1 MTILRCYS
9 RLPAGEMPS
18 GRHERQAL
26 VRRKP
31 KDRKLSADILRVIRN
46 RPGHRPHSAN
56 RGAGDTVIA
65 SYNVHK
71 CIGVDKKFDPERTA
85 QVIAEIDADVIAIQE
100 ADKRFGRRSGLLDLD
115 WLERT
120 SGLVPV
126 PIDAM
131 SPTGH
136 GWHGNLILLRRGTV
150 LRVRQLKLP
159 GVEPRGALVADID
172 FAIGHLRIIAAH
184 LGLLRR
190 SREQQAE
197 AIMAA
202 FEAEEARPTL
212 LIGDLNEWRVGKRS
226 SLASLLPIFD
236 PSSGA
241 VPSFP
246 SRFPVLALDRV
257 LGHPHDL
264 VTMLEVHN
272 TPLARIASDHLPIKA
287 HIDLEAALLSTREP
301 LTDRVSRAI

>member
-1 MTILRCYS
+1 M
-9 RLPAGEMPS
+9 
-18 GRHERQAL
+18 GRKLKE
-26 VRRKP
+26 K
-31 KDRKLSADILRVIRN
+31 KLSASILTAIRN
-46 RPGHRPHSAN
+46 RPGHRPLAAN
-56 RGAGDTVIA
+56 TRAGDTIIA

-71 CIGVDKKFDPERTA
+71 CVGIDKQFDPERIA
-85 QVIAEIDADVIAIQE
+85 RVITEIDADVIAIQE
-100 ADKRFGRRSGLLDLD
+100 ADKRFGQRSGLLDLD
-115 WLERT
+115 WLERE

-126 PIDAM
+126 PINAM

-136 GWHGNLILLRRGTV
+136 GWHGNLLLSRKGTV
-150 LRVRQLKLP
+150 RHVHQLKLP
-159 GVEPRGALVADID
+159 GVEPRGALVVDID
-172 FAIGHLRIIAAH
+172 FAAGQLRIIAAH

-202 FEAEEARPTL
+202 FETEEVLPTL

-257 LGHPHDL
+257 LGHPHNL
-264 VTMLEVHN
+264 VTAVEVHD

-287 HIDLEAALLSTREP
+287 HIDLASLLSTGEP
-301 LTDRVSRAI
+301 LRDRVNQAI